1 MTYVIRNTFPKDSI
15 LERKGVKISLCMY
28 MSPVVSKR
36 DKDHVIFKQL
46 IKTIHQGLEAL
57 EGNPSELSLI
67 QKVNEMNE
75 EPSWFDHSGKSIVIY
90 IDSLETTLYILSTE
104 LQPFSMVSDI
114 FYIRPLI
121 SYYKDL
127 QTYMILALEA
137 DDFGLF
143 LCDRN
148 HIEKITMDI
157 KTSLHDVFN
166 DQEKQ
171 RYVTHGAYGGT
182 NDPSNVHGHGS
193 RNDLKDSMKMKY
205 FSYID
210 RFILDQYGSDHT
222 YALLLLTSEIH
233 YHDYVT
239 VSKHKKLMPL
249 YIEGSLKIMTLDD
262 ILLDVKDIEMKRLKE
277 VTSERLL
284 KYGDLLDSKQS
295 SRDLSVITKEIFDG
309 NIETLL
315 VEKDYNLEGFIDYE
329 KRAYVLNCD
338 SKANHGDIINALI
351 SLAISKGSEILI
363 CEKKDMKEY
372 QSMLAIFRY
381 RV

>member
-1 MTYVIRNTFPKDSI
+1 MDSI

-28 MSPVVSKR
+28 MSPIVSKR

-57 EGNPSELSLI
+57 EGNPSKETLI

-90 IDSLETTLYILSTE
+90 IDSLETSLYILNTE
-104 LQPFSMVSDI
+104 LKPFSMVSDI

-121 SYYKDL
+121 NYYKDL

-148 HIEKITMDI
+148 HIEKLTMDI
-157 KTSLHDVFN
+157 KTSLHDIFS

-182 NDPSNVHGHGS
+182 SDPSNVHGHGS
-193 RNDLKDSMKMKY
+193 RKDLKDMMKMKY

-210 RFILDQYGSDHT
+210 RFILDQEGSDIA

-249 YIEGSLKIMTLDD
+249 YINGSLKTMTLDD
-262 ILLDVKDIEMKRLKE
+262 ILKEVKDIEMKRLKE

-284 KYGDLLDSKQS
+284 RYGDLLDSKQS
-295 SRDLSVITKEIFDG
+295 SRDLSVITKAIFAG
-309 NIETLL
+309 NIEKLL
-315 VEKDYNLEGFIDYE
+315 IEKNYNL
-329 KRAYVLNCD
+329 KVL
-338 SKANHGDIINALI
+338 LI
-351 SLAISKGSEILI
+351 M
-363 CEKKDMKEY
+363 KKERMNYMVIQMQITE
-372 QSMLAIFRY
+372 M
-381 RV
+381 

>member
-15 LERKGVKISLCMY
+15 LERKGVKISLCMN
-28 MSPVVSKR
+28 MSPIVSKR

-75 EPSWFDHSGKSIVIY
+75 EPSWFDHFGKSIVIDMD
-90 IDSLETTLYILSTE
+90 ILETTLYILNTE
-104 LQPFSMVSDI
+104 LKPFSMVSEI

-121 SYYKDL
+121 AYYKDL
-127 QTYMILALEA
+127 QTYMILALDA

-143 LCDRN
+143 LCDSN
-148 HIEKITMDI
+148 HIEKISMDI
-157 KTSLHDVFN
+157 KTSLHDIFS
-166 DQEKQ
+166 DQEKK

-182 NDPSNVHGHGS
+182 NNPSNVHGHGS
-193 RNDLKDSMKMKY
+193 RKDLKDMMKMKF

-210 RFILDQYGSDHT
+210 RFILDQDGSDIT

-249 YIEGSLKIMTLDD
+249 YINGSLKTMTLDN
-262 ILLDVKDIEMKRLKE
+262 IIFQVKDIEMKRLKE
-277 VTSERLL
+277 VTSARLL
-284 KYGDLLDSKQS
+284 RYGDLLDSKES
-295 SRDLSVITKEIFDG
+295 SRDLSVITKAIFDG

-315 VEKDYNLEGFIDYE
+315 IEKDYNFE
-329 KRAYVLNCD
+329 VL
-338 SKANHGDIINALI
+338 SIM
-351 SLAISKGSEILI
+351 
-363 CEKKDMKEY
+363 KKDCIYLMT
-372 QSMLAIFRY
+372 I
-381 RV
+381 

>member
-1 MTYVIRNTFPKDSI
+1 MTYVIRKTFPNDSI

-36 DKDHVIFKQL
+36 NKDHVIFKQL
-46 IKTIHQGLEAL
+46 IKSIHQGIEAL
-57 EGNPSELSLI
+57 EGNPSRESLI

-90 IDSLETTLYILSTE
+90 IDILETTLYILNTE
-104 LQPFSMVSDI
+104 LKPFSMVSDI

-127 QTYMILALEA
+127 QTYLILALDA

-143 LCDRN
+143 ICDSN
-148 HIEKITMDI
+148 HIEKITINI
-157 KTSLHDVFN
+157 KTSLHDIFS

-171 RYVTHGAYGGT
+171 RYLTHGAYGGT

-193 RNDLKDSMKMKY
+193 RKDLKDMMKMKF

-210 RFILDQYGSDHT
+210 RFILDQEGSDIA

-239 VSKHKKLMPL
+239 VSKHKNLMPL
-249 YIEGSLKIMTLDD
+249 SINGSLKIMTLDD
-262 ILLDVKDIEMKRLKE
+262 ILLQVKDIEKKRLKE

-284 KYGDLLDSKQS
+284 RYGDLLDSKKS
-295 SRDLSVITKEIFDG
+295 SRDISVITEAIFDG

-315 VEKDYNLEGFIDYE
+315 IKKEYTLEGFIDYE
-329 KRAYVLNCD
+329 KRAYALHGD
-338 SKANHGDIINALI
+338 SKAKHGDVINALI

-363 CEKKDMKEY
+363 CEKEDMKEY

-381 RV
+381 PV

>member
-28 MSPVVSKR
+28 ISPIVSKR

-57 EGNPSELSLI
+57 EGNLSELSLI

-90 IDSLETTLYILSTE
+90 MDSLETTLYILNTE
-104 LQPFSMVSDI
+104 LKPFSMVSDI

-121 SYYKDL
+121 NYYKDL

-143 LCDRN
+143 VCDRN
-148 HIEKITMDI
+148 HIEKISVDI
-157 KTSLHDVFN
+157 KTSLHDIFS

-193 RNDLKDSMKMKY
+193 RNDLKDMMKMKF

-210 RFILDQYGSDHT
+210 HFILDQDGSDHT

-249 YIEGSLKIMTLDD
+249 YINGSLKTMTLDD
-262 ILLDVKDIEMKRLKE
+262 ILKEVKVIEKKRLKE

-284 KYGDLLDSKQS
+284 RYGDLLDSKQS
-295 SRDLSVITKEIFDG
+295 SRDISVITKAIFDG

-315 VEKDYNLEGFIDYE
+315 IEKDYKVEGFIDYE
-329 KRAYVLNCD
+329 KRAYVLHGD
-338 SKANHGDIINALI
+338 SNANHGDGINALI
-351 SLAISKGSEILI
+351 SLAISKGSEILNF
-363 CEKKDMKEY
+363 EKEDMKEL

-381 RV
+381 PV